1 MPATQKTYP
10 EWVQKYRVQGTT
22 VKKKGDAYYL
32 YKRTSKRIPGKKY
45 PQPVDTYIGIITP
58 DGVIETKKKK
68 VSLTDI
74 EVWEYGF
81 SKAILHLCPKGWKAP
96 LGDNWEDILRILVCD
111 WSTYSYLGMQPLR
124 SKEEFRCQ
132 FNSQAASLRRRIHMT
147 SNVEIIELEKLKSIY
162 LLIMGK
168 DKVISKITPEQ
179 QELLDRI
186 GLKLEV
192 D

>member
-1 MPATQKTYP
+1 M
-10 EWVQKYRVQGTT
+10 
-22 VKKKGDAYYL
+22 
-32 YKRTSKRIPGKKY
+32 
-45 PQPVDTYIGIITP
+45 DTYIGIITP

-147 SNVEIIELEKLKSIY
+147 SNVEINLNSRVYFVTTFHHPAAMESYHTESIY
-162 LLIMGK
+162 
-168 DKVISKITPEQ
+168 SFAA
-179 QELLDRI
+179 
-186 GLKLEV
+186 
-192 D
+192 